1 MTATRRRL
9 RTGAA
14 TMTAAGLVAAALA
27 TSTSAQGAPTTASPQ
42 DSFKLRST
50 VSMAAREGTALEPS
64 SSAARRAT
72 AAERPDSTRTAG
84 RQLLG
89 SVTGGTGTSTRG
101 THAVPRL
108 QAETTAEAAAA
119 DCVSLELGV
128 TPTNEWVGVHWKPVG
143 TGDYAVWRMRDGGTW
158 RLVRTTTGTEVRDTG
173 VNPDYTYTYLVVAE
187 GIGECYTDEWV
198 SMGTADGWGIPDVVY
213 GGAGGS
219 DTQTGALMRQDP
231 YSTALSAKQAG
242 IDPAFAP
249 DGRKVAAA
257 THDDASGWFITTWAT
272 TVTGLTTPAT
282 KAVGAGHLGV
292 NPEWSPDG
300 TRLVY
305 TRYVLADDGTLSSP
319 ELRLLNPST
328 GADTLIA
335 GSAGL
340 IQADW
345 RSSTTLVAAGFGLG
359 EGLFTL
365 PVAGGSKTAVAGTS
379 DAGYPQVAP
388 DGTIWFTTGD
398 GESFTVSTVS
408 PAGVVSPRTSS
419 TTSWWER
426 PRIAPDGTVFVLQV
440 DLNAPDD
447 DTDDTFSVVQTP
459 PTTWSPVPTAIG
471 IATSDTLPG
480 ILGYDVRQPKTRGTS
495 DVVGDAGGDILAR
508 DSAGVL
514 WAFPSTPDDFISPR
528 VKVGSG
534 WIIYTSFVAAGDLNS
549 DNRGD
554 IVAKDKSGNLW
565 FYAGRGNAK
574 FASRVLI
581 SSGWGALSYLAPGD
595 VDGFGADL
603 LAIKPDGRLYLFQ
616 GAGNGTKF
624 VARELGSG
632 FQNFTVIGVGD
643 FNYDNTTDLLSRD
656 RTTGKLYLNAGLGG
670 GKFSAKKVVGNSG
683 WAGFTGF
690 GTPEFD
696 GFTGLYAR
704 EAGGAMRFYAT
715 TGDGSF
721 LPGYA
726 SVPGSWKPYLFSS

>member
-1 MTATRRRL
+1 MTAL
-9 RTGAA
+9 
-14 TMTAAGLVAAALA
+14 GLVAAALA
-27 TSTSAQGAPTTASPQ
+27 TGSSAQGSPAVSAPQ
-42 DSFKLRST
+42 DSFKLRS
-50 VSMAAREGTALEPS
+50 SAAMAALGDADTSPAP
-64 SSAARRAT
+64 SSAALRRAK
-72 AAERPDSTRTAG
+72 AADRPSSTRTAG

-89 SVTGGTGTSTRG
+89 SVSAGTGSSARG
-101 THAVPRL
+101 AQAMPRL
-108 QAETTAEAAAA
+108 HSTTTAEAAAA
-119 DCVSLELGV
+119 DCTSLELGV

-143 TGDYAVWRMRDGGTW
+143 TGSYAVWRMRDGGTW
-158 RLVRTTTGTEVRDTG
+158 RLVRTTTGTEIRDTG
-173 VNPDYTYTYLVVAE
+173 VNPDSTYTYLVVAD

-198 SMGTADGWGIPDVVY
+198 SMATPDGWGIPDVIY
-213 GGAGGS
+213 GGAGG
-219 DTQTGALMRQDP
+219 DATRTGMLMWQDP
-231 YSTALSAKQAG
+231 YSTALPASQAG
-242 IDPAFAP
+242 IDPAFSA
-249 DGRKVAAA
+249 DGRKVVAAA
-257 THDDASGWFITTWAT
+257 HDDATGWSITTML
-272 TVTGLTTPAT
+272 TVQGGTIVANKP
-282 KAVGAGHLGV
+282 VGAGHMGL

-300 TRLVY
+300 TRVVY
-305 TRYVLADDGTLSSP
+305 TRFVRADDGTLSAP
-319 ELRLLNPST
+319 ELRLLNPTT
-328 GADTLIA
+328 GTDTLIA

-340 IQADW
+340 LQADW
-345 RSSTTLVAAGFGLG
+345 RSSTTLVAAGFGDG

-365 PVAGGSKTAVAGTS
+365 PVAGGTKKAVAGTS
-379 DAGYPQVAP
+379 NAGYPQVAP

-398 GESFTVSTVS
+398 GTSYTVSTVS
-408 PAGVVSPRTSS
+408 PAGVVGARTSS

-440 DLNAPDD
+440 DLNDPND
-447 DTDDTFSVVQTP
+447 DTDDTFSVVQTKP
-459 PTTWSPVPTAIG
+459 AAWSPVPTAIG
-471 IATSDTLPG
+471 IATSDGLPG
-480 ILGYDVRQPKTRGTS
+480 IFGYDIRQPKTRGTS
-495 DVVGDAGGDILAR
+495 DVVGDASGDILAR

-528 VKVGSG
+528 VRVGSG
-534 WIIYTSFVAAGDLNS
+534 WNIYSSFVAAGDLNS

-574 FASRVLI
+574 FAARVLI
-581 SSGWGALSYLAPGD
+581 SSGWGSLSYLAPGD
-595 VDGFGADL
+595 LDGYGADL
-603 LAIKPDGRLYLFQ
+603 LAIKPDGRMYLFA
-616 GAGNGTKF
+616 GAGTGTKF

-670 GKFSAKKVVGNSG
+670 GRFSAKKVVGNSG
-683 WAGFTGF
+683 WAQFTGF

-715 TGDGSF
+715 TGDGKF

-726 SVPGSWKPYLFSS
+726 SVPGNWKPYLFSS

>member
-1 MTATRRRL
+1 MTTTRRRL

-14 TMTAAGLVAAALA
+14 SITALGLAVAALA
-27 TSTSAQGAPTTASPQ
+27 TSTSAQGSPTASSPQ

-50 VSMAAREGTALEPS
+50 VAMAEGAGTAPAP
-64 SSAARRAT
+64 SSAALRRAKG
-72 AAERPDSTRTAG
+72 ADRPDSTRTTG
-84 RQLLG
+84 RRLTG
-89 SVTGGTGTSTRG
+89 SVTGGSGTSSRG
-101 THAVPRL
+101 TSAVPRL
-108 QAETTAEAAAA
+108 QSTTTAEAVAA
-119 DCVSLELGV
+119 DCTSLELGI
-128 TPTNEWVGVHWKPVG
+128 TPTNEWVGLHWKDVG
-143 TGDYAVWRMRDGGTW
+143 TGDYEVWRMRDGGTW
-158 RLVRTTTGTEVRDTG
+158 RLVRTTTGSEVRDTG
-173 VNPDYTYTYLVVAE
+173 VNPDSYYTYLVVAE
-187 GIGECYTDEWV
+187 GIGECYLDEWV
-198 SMGTADGWGIPDVVY
+198 SMGTADGWGVPDVVY
-213 GGAGGS
+213 GGAGDDNS
-219 DTQTGALMRQDP
+219 LMVQDP
-231 YSTALSAKQAG
+231 YSTALEAAPDG
-242 IDPAFAP
+242 IDPSFSP

-257 THDDASGWFITTWAT
+257 THDDASGWRITTWLT
-272 TVTGLTTPAT
+272 TVTGLTTPT
-282 KAVGAGHLGV
+282 SRAVGAGHLGV

-305 TRYVLADDGTLSSP
+305 TRYVLADDGTLSAP
-319 ELRLLNPST
+319 ELRLLTPST

-365 PVAGGSKTAVAGTS
+365 PVAGGTKKAVAGTS

-440 DLNAPDD
+440 DLNLPDD
-447 DTDDTFSVVQTP
+447 PDDDTFSVVQTEP
-459 PTTWSPVPTAIG
+459 GTWSPLPTAIG
-471 IATSDTLPG
+471 IPTSDALPG

-534 WIIYTSFVAAGDLNS
+534 WNIYSSFVAAGDLNA

-574 FASRVLI
+574 FAARVLI
-581 SSGWGALSYLAPGD
+581 SSGWGSLSYLAPGD
-595 VDGFGADL
+595 LDGGPADL
-603 LAIKPDGRLYLFQ
+603 IAIKPDGRMYLFQ
-616 GAGNGTKF
+616 GAGTGTKF

-632 FQNFTVIGVGD
+632 FANMTVIGVGD
-643 FNYDNTTDLLSRD
+643 FNYDNKTDLLSRD

-683 WAGFTGF
+683 WAAFTGF

-726 SVPGSWKPYLFSS
+726 SVPGNWKPYLFSS